1 MTCEYAS
8 LDSSGGARR
17 WFRFLPFVPVVW
29 LRPSP
34 IAAAASGSTGRRPVV
49 LFLSRALGRAGCWR
63 RGQVIDAYAQV
74 MDAWLRTDL
83 TLKGSVIHERLVAG
97 YGFTGHYQRVKL
109 YLQAARPKI
118 ADELGYTPRSWPG
131 CTAGSRPCPES
142 RSRST
147 G

>member
-1 MTCEYAS
+1 M
-8 LDSSGGARR
+8 
-17 WFRFLPFVPVVW
+17 VPVPAV
-29 LRPSP
+29 RPRHVVE
-34 IAAAASGSTGRRPVV
+34 AFAYRCGRVRFHGPEAGCP
-49 LFLSRALGRAGCWR
+49 FLSRALGRAGSWR
-63 RGQVIDAYAQV
+63 RGRVIDAYAQV